1 MNVGDPIFEVT
12 DNEMILG
19 LVISTNNDGSYNARA
34 TAVIPK
40 DAFVA
45 AYDKWIRGDK
55 KSVTRRIV
63 EFIKSH
69 F

>member
-1 MNVGDPIFEVT
+1 MKVGDPIFEVT

-40 DAFVA
+40 EAFIA
-45 AYDKWIRGDK
+45 AYDKWIKGDK
-55 KSVTRRIV
+55 KSVKSRIS
-63 EFIKSH
+63 EFIRSH